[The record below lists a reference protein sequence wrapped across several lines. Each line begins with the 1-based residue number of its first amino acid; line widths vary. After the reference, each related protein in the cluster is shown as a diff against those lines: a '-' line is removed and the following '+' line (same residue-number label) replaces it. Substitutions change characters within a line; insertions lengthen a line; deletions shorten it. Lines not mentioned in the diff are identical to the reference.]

1 LVNILGVLR
10 TGASLRILT
19 VYHAYICLVA
29 LERNYLYVNVHLRA
43 ETLAITVIRYAF
55 LGGAEWVLF
64 LFNRGC
70 ESGSLQVDKE
80 RYKEVTDMLSLELIG
95 VLGGLFGFLVLA
107 MVRTQVAGREAREAR
122 RADEGTPRPIEE
134 TR

>member
-1 LVNILGVLR
+1 MVNMLGALR

-19 VYHAYICLVA
+19 VHHAHICLLAVG
-29 LERNYLYVNVHLRA
+29 RNYLYVNVHTRA
-43 ETLAITVIRYAF
+43 ETLAVSVVRYAF
-55 LGGAEWVLF
+55 LGGAQWVLF
-64 LFNRGC
+64 LFNRGR
-70 ESGSLQVDKE
+70 GYGRLQVDKE
-80 RYKEVTDMLSLELIG
+80 RCKEVTDMLSLELIG

-107 MVRTQVAGREAREAR
+107 MVRTQLAGREARETQ